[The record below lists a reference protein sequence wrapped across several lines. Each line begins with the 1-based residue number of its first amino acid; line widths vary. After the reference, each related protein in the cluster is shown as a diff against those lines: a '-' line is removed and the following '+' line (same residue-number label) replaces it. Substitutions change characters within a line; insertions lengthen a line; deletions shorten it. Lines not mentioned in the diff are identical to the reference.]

1 MENNIFRG
9 EVEPVR
15 DEILYDIANFE
26 NMNLTINVPNT
37 WPNGT
42 LVVNIQI
49 TEPKQT
55 LLTFTGIFFSL
66 LWVVDLWTGLRVL
79 CQIQIT
85 FAIFNFRLNIDTLWS
100 LHHTYTLSAEWIFW
114 SSSKGRRLQAGISH
128 WIYWLAFNL
137 DSDALSDSS
146 FENLQISIV
155 LYWWSVAPPSSD
167 APPTTIPPTGATHPS
182 IFYKFTQCW
191 QPDGW
196 SWIHSTPP

>member
-9 EVEPVR
+9 EAEPVR

-66 LWVVDLWTGLRVL
+66 L
-79 CQIQIT
+79 
-85 FAIFNFRLNIDTLWS
+85 
-100 LHHTYTLSAEWIFW
+100 
-114 SSSKGRRLQAGISH
+114 
-128 WIYWLAFNL
+128 
-137 DSDALSDSS
+137 
-146 FENLQISIV
+146 
-155 LYWWSVAPPSSD
+155 
-167 APPTTIPPTGATHPS
+167 
-182 IFYKFTQCW
+182 
-191 QPDGW
+191 
-196 SWIHSTPP
+196 